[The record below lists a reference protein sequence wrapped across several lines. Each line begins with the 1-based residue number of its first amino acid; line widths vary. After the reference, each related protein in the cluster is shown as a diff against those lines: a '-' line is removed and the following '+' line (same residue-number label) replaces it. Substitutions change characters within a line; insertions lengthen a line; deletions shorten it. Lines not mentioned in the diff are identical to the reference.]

1 MLQKLKNMKIN
12 KRLMTSYSIVL
23 ILLVLGT
30 LISIWNLSDIGKQ
43 IKTFYEHPFQ
53 VSASA
58 NVINEQ
64 FEVMQKSVFR
74 ALSATTDE
82 TKQNAIADAKKASE
96 VIQEQLAIAEEL
108 YLGDKNNITSLKTKL
123 EELAPMRQH
132 VLDLALNNQNKEAA
146 EYMEANNI
154 PLIGEIQEYLNTL
167 IKSANTTAT
176 TLIENIKNTQVF
188 AMITLIILAAAS
200 IVISLLFAKF
210 ITSSITKPV
219 SQIQVMAE
227 NLVNGILDT
236 SMITYK
242 SKDELG
248 VLSNNMKKAMENFL
262 VLIRDV
268 SYLMGEIAQGNLNT
282 ISQHR
287 EIYLGEFK
295 PMLKAMADM
304 TTNVSN
310 TIEKI
315 NISSEQVSAGS
326 LQMAENAQGLAEGAT
341 DQAGSIEELNIT
353 IENIADMAHITA
365 EESKK
370 ASEQVNTSVK
380 KAESSRLEME
390 NLMKAMERIDTTSK
404 EIENIIS
411 AIEDIASQTNLL
423 SLNASIEAARAGEAG
438 KGFAVVADQ
447 IGQLAADSAKS
458 AANTRDLI
466 MKTLEE
472 IKVGNHIT
480 LSASNSFE
488 GIIED
493 IEKFAKAAKSTSEK
507 SIEQYNNLQQI
518 KDSID
523 QISRVVQNNSAA
535 AEESSATSEEL
546 SAQAE
551 SLKELVG
558 RFRLKQA

>member
-58 NVINEQ
+58 NVINER

-82 TKQNAIADAKKASE
+82 TKQNAISDAKKASE

-108 YLGDKNNITSLKTKL
+108 YLGDKSNITNLKTKL

-380 KAESSRLEME
+380 KAEGSRLEME

-493 IEKFAKAAKSTSEK
+493 IEEFAKAAKSTSEK

>member
-58 NVINEQ
+58 NVINER

-82 TKQNAIADAKKASE
+82 TKQNAISDAKKASE

-108 YLGDKNNITSLKTKL
+108 YLGDKSNITNLKTKL

-380 KAESSRLEME
+380 KAEGSRLEME

-493 IEKFAKAAKSTSEK
+493 IEEFAKAAKSTSEK
-507 SIEQYNNLQQI
+507 SIEQYNNLKQI

-551 SLKELVG
+551 TLKELVG

>member
-82 TKQNAIADAKKASE
+82 TKRNAISDAKKASE

-108 YLGDKNNITSLKTKL
+108 YLGDKSNITNLKTKL

-154 PLIGEIQEYLNTL
+154 PLIGEIQGYLNTL

-380 KAESSRLEME
+380 KAEGSRLEME

-493 IEKFAKAAKSTSEK
+493 IEEFAKAAKSTSEK
-507 SIEQYNNLQQI
+507 SIEQYNNLKQI

-551 SLKELVG
+551 TLKELVG

>member
-58 NVINEQ
+58 NVINER

-82 TKQNAIADAKKASE
+82 TKQNAISDAKKASE

-108 YLGDKNNITSLKTKL
+108 YLGDKSNITNLKTKL

-380 KAESSRLEME
+380 KAEGSRLEME

-493 IEKFAKAAKSTSEK
+493 IEEFAKAAKSTSEK

-551 SLKELVG
+551 TLKELVG